1 MNLLTVLLLA
11 VALAMDCFAVSISQ
25 ATCVKQPMWGKWT
38 VMALLFGLFQGVM
51 PLIGFF
57 VMRLFADFITT
68 YDHWFAFVVLGFLG
82 ARMIKEDLTADDDE
96 EAACQEVCPKHPYQL
111 GRLLILS
118 VATSIDALAT
128 GVVFVPEP
136 NWLVVGVIGIGM
148 VSFLASLVGSVIGN
162 KLGNRLNFK
171 WGVIGGVILIAIG
184 TKILIEHCYF
194 S

>member
-25 ATCVKQPMWGKWT
+25 SACVKQPVVGRWVG
-38 VMALLFGLFQGVM
+38 MALLFGLFQGVM

-57 VMRLFADFITT
+57 IMRFFADFITT

-82 ARMIKEDLTADDDE
+82 ARMIKEDLVTSDKE
-96 EAACQEVCPKHPYQL
+96 ECPAVCPKHLYGI

-128 GVVFVPEP
+128 GVVFVPYP
-136 NWLVVGVIGIGM
+136 DWIARSVLIIGV
-148 VSFLASLVGSVIGN
+148 VSFVASLIGTSFGY
-162 KLGNRLNFK
+162 KLGKRFQFK
-171 WGVIGGVILIAIG
+171 WGVIGGTILILIG
-184 TKILIEHCYF
+184 TKILIEHCFF

>member
-1 MNLLTVLLLA
+1 MSLLTIVLLSI
-11 VALAMDCFAVSISQ
+11 ALAMDCFAVSISQ
-25 ATCVKQPMWGKWT
+25 ATCVKQPMWGKWV

-68 YDHWFAFVVLGFLG
+68 YDHWFAFIVLGFLG
-82 ARMIKEDLTADDDE
+82 SRMIKEDLTSDDDDE
-96 EAACQEVCPKHPYQL
+96 ASCSDVCTKHPYKI

-118 VATSIDALAT
+118 IATSIDALAT

-136 NWLVVGVIGIGM
+136 QWLVTGVVGIGL
-148 VSFLASLVGSVIGN
+148 VSFMASFLGSVIGN
-162 KLGNRLNFK
+162 KLGSRLNYK
-171 WGVIGGVILIAIG
+171 WGVIGGIILIAIG

>member
-1 MNLLTVLLLA
+1 MNLLTILFLA

-25 ATCVKQPMWGKWT
+25 ATCVKQPMWAKWT

-57 VMRLFADFITT
+57 VMRLFADFITA

-82 ARMIKEDLTADDDE
+82 ARMIKEDLVADNDE
-96 EAACQEVCPKHPYQL
+96 EESCQEVCPKHPYRL
-111 GRLLILS
+111 GRLLVLS
-118 VATSIDALAT
+118 IATSIDALAT

-136 NWLVVGVIGIGM
+136 WKL
-148 VSFLASLVGSVIGN
+148 LVGIPCIALVSLIASFVGSILGN
-162 KLGNRLNFK
+162 KLGNRFQYK

-184 TKILIEHCYF
+184 TKILIEHCFF